1 MGEAKILVSSLP
13 FHRGY
18 TEGGLCEGE
27 ALTGRSTLAQS
38 FTVQGLL
45 THHPAGAGGMGAQVN
60 GIMSPSCSL
69 RPDEASGPAL
79 PVNQDLKRSQMCLC
93 KNALTFNFGYNACK
107 HKGCC
112 KNTSK
117 GHGPGPLFREEFSWQ
132 IYGQRAQLY
141 Q

>member
-1 MGEAKILVSSLP
+1 MRGGSSYWEEHTGSK
-13 FHRGY
+13 FHSAGLTNSSTCRGWWD
-18 TEGGLCEGE
+18 GGPGKWDH
-27 ALTGRSTLAQS
+27 
-38 FTVQGLL
+38 V
-45 THHPAGAGGMGAQVN
+45 
-60 GIMSPSCSL
+60 PSCSL
-69 RPDEASGPAL
+69 RPAEASGPAL

-93 KNALTFNFGYNACK
+93 KNALTFNSGYDACK

-132 IYGQRAQLY
+132 IQCQRAQPY